1 LYVDT
6 ELSDLI
12 QHSFFSLSV
21 KVMCFGKKTLCG
33 YIYCCKLFSQDV
45 TNYVTQWY
53 AVCCIKLHFYS
64 FFCHQILGSSVAKC
78 LAEASKKH
86 YTSIAFPVLGTGNLG
101 YPPATVA
108 ETMLGAIDQFQ
119 QNTPST
125 SLRNASIVIYY
136 ADKANLQVKYL
147 VNNLTLC
154 SKYACAHIFFSIC
167 SISLLCCFSCEKGM
181 FQMVC
186 ADFFPVDI
194 FVFITSTYF
203 IMHVR
208 EKSVNK
214 KYTWIQLW
222 LM

>member
-1 LYVDT
+1 MVLLPRTTAVLYVDT

-78 LAEASKKH
+78 LAEASRKH
-86 YTSIAFPVLGTGNLG
+86 YTSIAFPVLGIGNLG

-108 ETMLGAIDQFQ
+108 ETMLDAIDQFQ
-119 QNTPST
+119 QKTPST

-136 ADKANLQVKYL
+136 ADKGNLQVKYL

-154 SKYACAHIFFSIC
+154 SKYACAHIFFLNLQHQSFVLFFLWKRYVSDGVC
-167 SISLLCCFSCEKGM
+167 WFFSSWYFCFHYKH
-181 FQMVC
+181 
-186 ADFFPVDI
+186 I
-194 FVFITSTYF
+194 FYYACK
-203 IMHVR
+203 R
-208 EKSVNK
+208 K
-214 KYTWIQLW
+214 KCQ
-222 LM
+222 